1 MNEELR
7 ARAAKIK
14 AILTD
19 VDGILTDGKLNFFV
33 LPDGRVDEFKSF
45 NALDGIAARMCRHC
59 SITLG
64 IITGRRHPATIHRAR
79 ALGFSYVYQGFLTKT
94 GPLEDILKR
103 ENLRPEEVAFIGD
116 DLTDLPLLLKVG
128 LAVTVPNAV
137 DAVKKAAH
145 YITTRRGGDGAY
157 REMTDLILEAQGKL
171 EPLTQQMLTST
182 WGEAKS
188 PNGLQIITSQ
198 EGIS

>member
-116 DLTDLPLLLKVG
+116 DLTDLPLLFKVG